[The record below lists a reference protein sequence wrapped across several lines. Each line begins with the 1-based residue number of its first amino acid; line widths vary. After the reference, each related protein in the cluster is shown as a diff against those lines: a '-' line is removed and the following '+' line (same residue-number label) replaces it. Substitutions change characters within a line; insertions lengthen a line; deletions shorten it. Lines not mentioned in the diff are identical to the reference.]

1 MGITRLSLSNR
12 VVLVVSVVLLMA
24 GGLIAY
30 FTLPQAEDPGFTV
43 RIAQV
48 ITIYPGASPERV
60 RDLVTEPLEN
70 SINEMSQLESLS
82 STSRQSVSVI
92 RVEVAFEHSDLDPIW
107 DELADKV
114 AAVADQLPEGINGPR
129 IEDNFGDV
137 FGVLMTITGEGYT
150 IQELD
155 QIAEDVR
162 REALQLSEVG
172 RVDIYGVP
180 DQEVAVAYDRT
191 RMQNL
196 SLTPYAL
203 AGAIQQ
209 TNVVRPAGSLNLS
222 PEDVPIESSGNFPT
236 LSALAETLVPVPGG
250 QGQLVALRDIA
261 GITLVDEDPPP
272 SIVRFNGDPAVVLA
286 INMKS
291 GGRVTVLGD
300 QIAALAAELEP
311 RYPIGVE
318 FDFLA
323 FQPEIVSGL
332 VNDFTNNVIMA
343 IVIVI
348 AVMLLAAGIRSGLVV
363 AALIPTS
370 MIGTLLIMMLF
381 GITINQMSLAALIIV
396 LGMLVDS
403 AIVFAESTTLELERG
418 RDPQEAVV
426 HVARELRIPLL
437 TSALTTAAAFLPIA
451 LAQNNAGEYTR
462 PIVYVVTIAL
472 LLAWL
477 LTLTLIPLLAVK
489 LLPGYVARRKQ
500 RATERGDTTS
510 TIESPFHRVYGRMLA
525 WMLKYRVATLAIL
538 SGILVASLAL
548 FTRVPVSFFP
558 DTNYPIY
565 TMEIALPRGTTI
577 QETARV
583 AEDVELFLATD
594 VADQVEL
601 YGTFVGGG
609 IPRYRLNVN
618 PENSRPEHA
627 FFLVRTTSY
636 EAIEELFAATR
647 RFVAD
652 LAPDAEL
659 ELSSFSYGP
668 ASSAPIEVRLSGTD
682 RDLLYRNVALVQER
696 LSAITGV
703 TNVRDD
709 WGNRIKTLNVQVRE
723 ASARRVGVTH
733 RDVATSLQAATVG
746 LEVSEFRGAD
756 QTIPIVLRDSQML
769 GSSVEQLESTLVY
782 SEAAATSVPLQQV
795 AQIDLQWQPS
805 IIRQRDRVET
815 IVVQADTLGGT
826 NPITVAEQ
834 LRPWL
839 EQEAQDWPVG
849 FGYDFGGEI
858 EGSADANSAIV
869 AQLPLVLFIIVLL
882 LVFQFNSLRLPAV
895 VLLTIPFG
903 LVGVVVGLFIT
914 NSTFSFM
921 ALLGLVSLSGV
932 VLNNSIVLLDKINIE
947 IAEGRSPLVAIFRAS
962 FRKIRPI
969 ILTSVTT
976 ITGLVPLL
984 LFGGPMWEPMASALM
999 FGLAFATVLTLGL
1012 VPVLYSLLH
1021 RVQRPET
1028 MPPIQELL

>member
-1 MGITRLSLSNR
+1 MDITRLSLSNR

-30 FTLPQAEDPGFTV
+30 VTLPQAEDPGFTV

-48 ITIYPGASPERV
+48 ITFYPGASPERV
-60 RDLVTEPLEN
+60 RDLVTDPLEN

-82 STSRQSVSVI
+82 SASRQGVSVI

-114 AAVADQLPEGINGPR
+114 AAVENRLPDGINGPH

-150 IQELD
+150 VQELD
-155 QIAEDVR
+155 RIADDVR
-162 REALQLSEVG
+162 REMLHLSEVG

-196 SLTPYAL
+196 ALTPYSL
-203 AGAIQQ
+203 AGAIQL
-209 TNVVRPAGSLNLS
+209 TNVVRPAGSLS
-222 PEDVPIESSGNFPT
+222 VSSEDIPIESSGNFPT
-236 LSALAETLVPVPGG
+236 LAALAETLVPVPGG
-250 QGQLVALRDIA
+250 GGQLVPLRDIA
-261 GITLVDEDPPP
+261 GVTVSDEDPPP
-272 SIVRFNGDPAVVLA
+272 SIVRFNGDPTVVLA
-286 INMKS
+286 INMKE
-291 GGRVTVLGD
+291 GGRITVLGD
-300 QIAALAAELEP
+300 QVSALAAELEP

-318 FDFLA
+318 FDFIA

-332 VNDFTNNVIMA
+332 VDDFTNNVLMA

-348 AVMLLAAGIRSGLVV
+348 VVMLIAAGLRSGLVV

-370 MIGTLLIMMLF
+370 MVGTLLVMLLF
-381 GITINQMSLAALIIV
+381 DITINQMSLAALIIV

-403 AIVFAESTTLELERG
+403 AIVFAESTTLELEHG
-418 RDPQEAVV
+418 RDPEGAVV

-472 LLAWL
+472 LLAWI
-477 LTLTLIPLLAVK
+477 LTLTLIPFLAVK
-489 LLPGYVARRKQ
+489 LLPGYVARR
-500 RATERGDTTS
+500 RRLAAERGEANG
-510 TIESPFHRVYGRMLA
+510 TIESPFHRAYGRALA

-538 SGILVASLAL
+538 VGILVASLAL

-565 TMEIALPRGTTI
+565 TMEVALPRGTTI
-577 QETARV
+577 HETSRV
-583 AEDVELFLATD
+583 ASDIEFFLETD
-594 VADQVEL
+594 LADRVDT

-636 EAIEELFAATR
+636 EAIEEIFAATR

-682 RDLLYRNVALVQER
+682 RDLLYRNVAMVQDR
-696 LSAITGV
+696 LSEITGV
-703 TNVRDD
+703 TNIRDD
-709 WGNRIKTLNVQVRE
+709 WGNRIKTLNVEVRE
-723 ASARRVGVTH
+723 ARARRFGVTH
-733 RDVATSLQAATVG
+733 RDVATSLQVATVG
-746 LEVSEFRGAD
+746 LAVSEFRGAEE
-756 QTIPIVLRDSQML
+756 TIPIVLRDSLMP
-769 GSSVEQLESTLVY
+769 GSSIERLESTLVY
-782 SEAAATSVPLQQV
+782 SEGSGTSVPLQQV
-795 AQIDLQWQPS
+795 ADVDLRWQPS
-805 IIRQRDRVET
+805 IIRQREGVET
-815 IVVQADTLGGT
+815 IVVQADTLGAT
-826 NPITVAEQ
+826 NPITVAET

-839 EQEAQDWPVG
+839 DDAAREWPVG
-849 FGYDFGGEI
+849 FAYDFGGEL
-858 EGSADANSAIV
+858 EGSANANSAIV

-882 LVFQFNSLRLPAV
+882 LVFQFNSLRLPLV
-895 VLLTIPFG
+895 ILLTIPFG
-903 LVGVVVGLFIT
+903 LVGVVVGLFVT

-932 VLNNSIVLLDKINIE
+932 VLNNAIVLLDKINTE
-947 IAEGRSPLVAIFRAS
+947 IAAGRSSLVAIFRAS

-969 ILTSVTT
+969 MLTSVTT

-1012 VPVLYSLLH
+1012 VPVLYSLFH
-1021 RVQRPET
+1021 GVERPEA
-1028 MPPIQELL
+1028 MPAIEELV